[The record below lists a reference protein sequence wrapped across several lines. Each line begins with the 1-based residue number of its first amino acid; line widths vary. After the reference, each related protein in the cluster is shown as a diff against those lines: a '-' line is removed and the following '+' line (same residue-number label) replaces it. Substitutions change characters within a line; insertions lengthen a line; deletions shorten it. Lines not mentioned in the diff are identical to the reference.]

1 MAACLGTLARG
12 GRVEGEGSVM
22 GGVKL
27 VVQAAAAY
35 RITRLIQEDQLP
47 PLPKLRSRMADALVG
62 EEPPSKLAD
71 ELIYMVNCP
80 WCLGFWVSAAVLL
93 ADAIAPKVWRPLAT
107 ALALSAAVGLART
120 KLD

>member
-1 MAACLGTLARG
+1 MNAVR
-12 GRVEGEGSVM
+12 
-22 GGVKL
+22 L

-35 RITRLIQEDQLP
+35 RITRLVQEDQLP
-47 PLPKLRSRMADALVG
+47 PLPWLRRRMNEVAAADLNDISMGARVR
-62 EEPPSKLAD
+62 E

-80 WCLGFWVSAAVLL
+80 WCLGFWVSVAVLA
-93 ADAIAPKVWRPLAT
+93 ADALTPRLWRPLAT

>member
-1 MAACLGTLARG
+1 MD
-12 GRVEGEGSVM
+12 
-22 GGVKL
+22 GVKL
-27 VVQAAAAY
+27 AVQAAAAY
-35 RITRLIQEDQLP
+35 RITRLVQEDDLP
-47 PLPKLRSRMADALVG
+47 PLPELRRWMNSAVAQGSVKGRFG
-62 EEPPSKLAD
+62 E

-93 ADAIAPKVWRPLAT
+93 ADAIAPRLWRPLAT

>member
-1 MAACLGTLARG
+1 MDWLRLA
-12 GRVEGEGSVM
+12 
-22 GGVKL
+22 
-27 VVQAAAAY
+27 VQAAAAY

-47 PLPKLRSRMADALVG
+47 PLPALRERMNAALVADA
-62 EEPPSKLAD
+62 PPGRITG

-80 WCLGFWVSAAVLL
+80 WCLGFWVSVAVLAADTL
-93 ADAIAPKVWRPLAT
+93 APRLWRPLAT